1 MYRYARLLPM
11 VVLAA
16 ATAACSDLPTDALQ
30 LEAGVTTATSA
41 DLQFLR
47 EEEKLARDVYLRL
60 GEQWGLPIFEN
71 IASSEQVH
79 MDRVRDLLVAN
90 EISDPVAEDVVGSFA
105 DTLLAGLFDYLTN
118 LGMGS
123 ESEALTVGATIED
136 LDIHDIAAMIERTN
150 NADVLAMYAS
160 LMCGSRN
167 HMRSF
172 VSQLESRGGSYEAQ
186 YLSQA
191 ELNGILSTSR
201 ERCGRP

>member
-1 MYRYARLLPM
+1 
-11 VVLAA
+11 
-16 ATAACSDLPTDALQ
+16 
-30 LEAGVTTATSA
+30 
-41 DLQFLR
+41 
-47 EEEKLARDVYLRL
+47 
-60 GEQWGLPIFEN
+60 
-71 IASSEQVH
+71 

-136 LDIHDIAAMIERTN
+136 LDIHDIAAMIERTD

-172 VSQLESRGGSYEAQ
+172 VSQLESRGGRYEAQ